1 MTSLDPSWQINW
13 GGLNPTEWGHAA
25 LMDRYRQETR
35 NELRL
40 DKRNTL
46 LNGESLICGGYFY
59 DSVYSFSR
67 GPDATETG
75 LKTQAYSWAI
85 SREPFPE
92 HPPIRHAALFH
103 PAAFITLLWR
113 QLTFLEHKHVLMRN
127 QVGPKFGARFLSY
140 IITTDND
147 DEYLLATFLSD
158 SPEAL
163 ADLQECRA
171 RMSWHRDTLMV
182 PTPDGELSLFQHA
195 ERFLGMENRPFLWQ
209 KASQM
214 NYPPHLRE
222 KAVLVILQ
230 SIEALTNG
238 LRILDHYCMG
248 IIATSTGAVLLSRG
262 HVEKEDIICNM
273 HGYDCILVLR
283 EWLGGFRYVGET
295 SKMVGRGYCWDEGFR
310 QIIGNDASAGCKES
324 QSPSDD
330 EEAGEYKE
338 RRFKIL

>member
-75 LKTQAYSWAI
+75 LKTQAYSGAI